1 MRPWS
6 RTTSCW
12 RCSCARHMRAS
23 LAESVRPF
31 AHPKTVKEIASVS
44 PIKRK
49 FIKDDI
55 ALTSRQKPKTATA
68 LVWRLWCLMKDFVTC
83 YYCLPSSQAEQ
94 DRELFRSI
102 LGKVCERIAV
112 ILRASGNKPLTSAH
126 ARRNSELY
134 HLAGWMNPHA
144 GQDGSAS
151 ASARDPRGQLEQ
163 RPWPFATA
171 IL

>member
-6 RTTSCW
+6 RTTCCW

-23 LAESVRPF
+23 LAESVRLF

-49 FIKDDI
+49 LIKYDI

-102 LGKVCERIAV
+102 LGKVCERCGFRV
-112 ILRASGNKPLTSAH
+112 DSYVLM
-126 ARRNSELY
+126 RNHY
-134 HLAGWMNPHA
+134 HLLVENPLRR
-144 GQDGSAS
+144 GSAS
-151 ASARDPRGQLEQ
+151 HRRNRGPQTSL
-163 RPWPFATA
+163 TS
-171 IL
+171 

>member
-23 LAESVRPF
+23 LAESVRLF

-49 FIKDDI
+49 LIKDYSTYQP
-55 ALTSRQKPKTATA
+55 AKTKNRDGIGMEA
-68 LVWRLWCLMKDFVTC
+68 LVPHERFRYLL
-83 YYCLPSSQAEQ
+83 LPASSQAEQ

-102 LGKVCERIAV
+102 LDKVCERCGFRV
-112 ILRASGNKPLTSAH
+112 DSSVLM
-126 ARRNSELY
+126 RNHY
-134 HLAGWMNPHA
+134 HLLVENPSPA
-144 GQDGSAS
+144 RKCVASTKPRPLNCSRPATGSTPDGIHKPDRHHRKGA
-151 ASARDPRGQLEQ
+151 AN
-163 RPWPFATA
+163 
-171 IL
+171 